1 MAEDLKHIPVML
13 NEVLEYMDLK
23 PGLKVIDATFGLGGH
38 GFEIAKR
45 IHPGILIGLEKDP
58 YTYSLVFPK
67 IPALSNIK
75 LFNIGY
81 EEIDMVMLKLGIT
94 YVDRILFDLGISSVS
109 LECGRGFSF
118 QKDEV
123 LDLRFDPKKGKPA
136 YEVLKELNE
145 KDIERILRMYGE
157 EKKSR
162 IIARR
167 IVSLRKNTEK
177 FTTKTLANIVDSL
190 YPVKLRNR
198 AKARVWQALR
208 IYINDELGNL
218 KRGLALAL
226 KYLKVGGILAVITF
240 HSLEDRA
247 VKSLKNYPFVEPIT
261 KKPITPS
268 EEELKENPRS
278 RSAKLRIYRKI
289 GEINYHKLLSDR
301 RFAYPFRIEKKRK
314 FRR

>member
-1 MAEDLKHIPVML
+1 MGEDLKHIPVML

-23 PGLKVIDATFGLGGH
+23 PGLNVIDATFGLGGH

-45 IHPGILIGLEKDP
+45 IQPGMLIGLEKDP
-58 YTYSLVFPK
+58 YTYSLVLPK
-67 IPALSNIK
+67 IPVLSNIK
-75 LFNIGY
+75 LFNMGY
-81 EEIDMVMLKLGIT
+81 EDMDIVMLKLGIT
-94 YVDRILFDLGISSVS
+94 YVDRVLFDLGISSVS

-123 LDLRFDPKKGKPA
+123 LDLRFDPSRGKPA
-136 YEVLKELNE
+136 YEILKELDE
-145 KDIERILRMYGE
+145 KEIERILRMYGE

-162 IIARR
+162 IIARK
-167 IVSLRKNTEK
+167 IVSARKNTDK

-190 YPVKLRNR
+190 YPINLRNK

-208 IYINDELGNL
+208 IYVNDELENL
-218 KRGLALAL
+218 RKGLALSL
-226 KYLKVGGILAVITF
+226 KYLNVGGILAVITF

-268 EEELKENPRS
+268 EKEVKENPRS
-278 RSAKLRIYRKI
+278 RSAKLRVYRKI
-289 GEINYHKLLSDR
+289 GEINYHNLLSDK
-301 RFAYPFRIEKKRK
+301 RFAYPFRVPKKRK
-314 FRR
+314 FGR